1 MVFIAI
7 RQQLRALREINGLFL
22 GLRDLLRSLA
32 MSDKSIESIKYSL
45 EDIERI
51 FAERVEINPKPA
63 GLKAGIICEWVFTYP
78 NGNKTANVECAFCI
92 DPKNN
97 DYAMGCAVCNGKIK
111 NKLWEICGQYSLITG
126 EKL

>member
-1 MVFIAI
+1 
-7 RQQLRALREINGLFL
+7 
-22 GLRDLLRSLA
+22 

-97 DYAMGCAVCNGKIK
+97 DYAMGCSVCNGKIK

>member
-78 NGNKTANVECAFCI
+78 NGNKTANVECAFFFFS
-92 DPKNN
+92 KNN